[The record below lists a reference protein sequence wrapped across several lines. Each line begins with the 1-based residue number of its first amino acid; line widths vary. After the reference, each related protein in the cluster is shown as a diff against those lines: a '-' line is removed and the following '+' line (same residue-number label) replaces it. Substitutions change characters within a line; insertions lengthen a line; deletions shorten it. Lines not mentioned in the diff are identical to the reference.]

1 MCSGP
6 IAQATP
12 GQAAPP
18 SAAQAPQ
25 AVNDLDAFMRQ
36 VLERRDETWRRLHD
50 YVLDETEQFRIL
62 GPGGV
67 ALHGMKRE
75 FTWYVR
81 EGFLIR
87 SPLRFDG
94 VTLSE
99 AERRKYEQHWL
110 DEEKAR
116 EAKAARKA
124 SKQAQPPGETD
135 KASASSPASTQTP
148 AAAPDDQS
156 PDASLQDFVS
166 QRGEPRFVS
175 EAYFLRF
182 KFEPGNYYFAGRDT
196 IDGRPVV
203 KVEYYPTRL
212 FDDEH
217 AKREEAGDGQ
227 DKAGKDKAKATR
239 NTERERA
246 RDKAREDEYERKFNK
261 VALVTLW
268 IDPVEHQIVRYTF
281 DNIDFGFLPGRW
293 LVRLDEIRAE
303 MTMARVLD
311 GVWLPARIDMRGG
324 LSLASGGYQFVYG
337 RRFSN
342 YKKAETGAR
351 IRSMTPRDFQ

>member
-110 DEEKAR
+110 EEEKKR
-116 EAKAARKA
+116 EDRAAKKAQQQAAGKPG
-124 SKQAQPPGETD
+124 QA
-135 KASASSPASTQTP
+135 ASAQAPAEPS
-148 AAAPDDQS
+148 AAASPDDQGT
-156 PDASLQDFVS
+156 DASLEDFVS
-166 QRGEPRFVS
+166 QRGEPRFIS

-196 IDGRPVV
+196 IDGRAVV

-217 AKREEAGDGQ
+217 GEREEAGAGQ
-227 DKAGKDKAKATR
+227 DHAGKDKAKATR
-239 NTERERA
+239 RSERERA
-246 RDKAREDEYERKFNK
+246 KDKAREDDFERKFNK

-324 LSLASGGYQFVYG
+324 LSLASGGYEFVYG

-351 IRSMTPRDFQ
+351 IRSMTPKDFQ